1 MKTEIIPTIAFC
13 LFSILCTVKIICD
26 SYNNKCDTQKPYSI
40 TRDTQKQI
48 DAMLKNI
55 DKE

>member
-13 LFSILCTVKIICD
+13 LFSILCIAKIICD
-26 SYNNKCDTQKPYSI
+26 SYNDKCDTQKPYSI
-40 TRDTQKQI
+40 TRDTQRQI

-55 DKE
+55 DEE